1 MNRQTLLWIVFLLC
15 ASGTP
20 SLGPAQTRRVE
31 QYLTPPEVVKI
42 IEESETLYKIDTS
55 LDGLAGVNRENT
67 IDTLFPLST
76 RRFDCPW
83 VVCRDD
89 GAFEV
94 TTFPFDPEA
103 TKALEKAEEHFVRKQ
118 YGQAVPYYLEAIL
131 LDPDF
136 YLAYAHLGDC
146 YFMTGQF
153 NIARGYFDKAIECNP
168 YDHRT
173 FLYRADTLLNLGK
186 PQDALADY
194 IHSLSIY
201 PRYPVAMAV
210 LWRRRA
216 ELGIAVRKDLF
227 RPRVVVRQKD
237 DAVEVHIGEDE
248 EDFKI
253 WLSYGLAKAMWA
265 GEPDHRKEMLGQVE
279 HHWSSVEEEE
289 CLLNLIVGY
298 ETFRDGGQIEADE
311 NLDRLIKILEDG
323 YLDAFILYEIA
334 SRLNPHITLIQ
345 PEEVRERLREF
356 IRKYVIVPADEA
368 ELEAPLNLELQARL

>member
-1 MNRQTLLWIVFLLC
+1 MNRQVFTWITLVGACL
-15 ASGTP
+15 AP
-20 SLGPAQTRRVE
+20 SSGPAQTRRVE

-42 IEESETLYKIDTS
+42 IEESETLYRIDTS
-55 LDGLAGVNRENT
+55 LDGLAGVNPENT

-76 RRFDCPW
+76 RRFDFPW

-103 TKALEKAEEHFVRKQ
+103 MKALEKAEEHFVRKQ
-118 YGQAVPYYLEAIL
+118 YGQAVPYYLEAIR
-131 LDPDF
+131 LDPEF

-153 NIARGYFDKAIECNP
+153 AVAQGYFDKAIECNP

-173 FLYRADTLLNLGK
+173 FFYRANALRNQGR
-186 PQDALADY
+186 PEEALADY
-194 IHSLSIY
+194 VHSLSIY

-210 LWRRRA
+210 LWRCRA

-227 RPRVVVRQKD
+227 RPRVVVRQD
-237 DAVEVHIGEDE
+237 GDAIAVYIGGDE
-248 EDFKI
+248 GDVKV
-253 WLSYGLAKAMWA
+253 WMLYGLTKALWL
-265 GEPDHRKEMLGQVE
+265 GEPTHREKMLGESE
-279 HHWSSVEEEE
+279 HNWSSVEEKE
-289 CLLNLIVGY
+289 CLLNLMLTY
-298 ETFRDGGQIEADE
+298 EGFLDEGTIEPDE

-323 YLDAFILYEIA
+323 YLNSFILYEIA

-345 PEEVRERLREF
+345 PEEVREHLREF
-356 IRKYVIVPADEA
+356 IRKYVTVPADEA